1 MCPQPRFVLERGDRA
16 RFLNMQQEFW
26 IVRQVAMK
34 LHRLEVG
41 IKLQDGSLGAAGHI
55 KVAGVSKRHP
65 ARVLYFHVVDG
76 FEHEFVG
83 RTWERGGEDM
93 ISATDVQAAP
103 VDDEVNGRSR
113 LKLVAL
119 AQVFAGDVI

>member
-26 IVRQVAMK
+26 IVRQLAVK

-55 KVAGVSKRHP
+55 KVAGVSKCHS
-65 ARVLYFHVVDG
+65 AGVLYFHVVDG
-76 FEHEFVG
+76 SEHEFVK
-83 RTWERGGEDM
+83 RTWEHCAKHM
-93 ISATDVQAAP
+93 ISAAYIQAAT
-103 VDDEVNGRSR
+103 VDNKVNGRSR
-113 LKLVAL
+113 LQFVTL
-119 AQVFAGDVI
+119 